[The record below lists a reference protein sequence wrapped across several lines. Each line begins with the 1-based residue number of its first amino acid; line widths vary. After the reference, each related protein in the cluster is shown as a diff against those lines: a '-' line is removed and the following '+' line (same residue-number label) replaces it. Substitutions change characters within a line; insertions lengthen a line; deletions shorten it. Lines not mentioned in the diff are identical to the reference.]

1 MIKDKPCIVQRD
13 RTILLEVDHKGFEE
27 AREYL
32 SRYADLIKSPP
43 SFHTYRITPLS
54 LWNAAS
60 SGWSAEQICENLQ
73 SLSRWDVP
81 AALIE
86 EIKRLVSRYGQLSL
100 LRHPDREECLILR
113 SNTEEFMREIGK
125 HPSLARAG
133 LTLLTNMEA
142 EISVE
147 RRGLLKQE
155 LTRLGYPVMD
165 YAGYQDGQFLQ
176 IRWQGE
182 LDEVEEIERD
192 ESSNLCS
199 TDADKLVKKPEV
211 HVEHGLSFR
220 LRDYQREAVEAFRD
234 SEGRGGSG
242 VLVLPCGAGKT
253 IIGMAAMRELECETL
268 ILTSNTTSVQQW
280 MTELQ
285 EKTTLQAS
293 EIGQYTGQ
301 RKEVRPV
308 TVATYQILTH
318 RQSKEDELRH
328 MKLFNERSWGLIIY
342 DEVHLLP
349 APVFRATAD
358 IQATRRLGL
367 TATLVREDGREHDV
381 FSLIGPKRYEMPW
394 KSLEDK
400 GWIASVDCVEVR
412 VPMPDEL
419 KEKCL
424 YAGSR
429 EQYRLASEN
438 PAKIDVVK
446 RLLRHHSGAQ
456 TLIIG
461 QYLNQL
467 ETISAELGV
476 PFISGQMP
484 QNQRNEL
491 YTAFRKGEQHV
502 LVVSKVANFAVDLP
516 DASVAVEISGS
527 FGSRQEEAQRL
538 GRILRPKEGDNKA
551 YFYALVSQDSREEV
565 FALRRQLFLIEQG
578 YRYRTVTE
586 PNLVDK
592 NVSDFEEGADPG
604 KEAAGTP

>member
-13 RTILLEVDHKGFEE
+13 RTILLEVDHPGFEE
-27 AREYL
+27 AREQL
-32 SRYADLIKSPP
+32 SRYADLVKSPP

-60 SGWSAEQICENLQ
+60 SGWNAEQICGNLQ

-86 EIKRLVSRYGQLSL
+86 EITRLVSRYGQLTL
-100 LRHPDREECLILR
+100 LKHSERDQWLILR
-113 SNTEEFMREIGK
+113 SDDIELMNEIRNQQALSK
-125 HPSLARAG
+125 TG
-133 LTLLTNMEA
+133 LTFLTDTEA
-142 EISVE
+142 EISAE
-147 RRGLLKQE
+147 RRGVLKQE

-165 YAGYQDGQFLQ
+165 YAGYQDGQFLH
-176 IRWQGE
+176 IRWRGE
-182 LDEVEEIERD
+182 TEETGEAARECRMD
-192 ESSNLCS
+192 NRS
-199 TDADKLVKKPEV
+199 P
-211 HVEHGLSFR
+211 FR
-220 LRDYQREAVEAFRD
+220 LRDYQKEAAETFRD
-234 SEGRGGSG
+234 SGGKGGSG

-268 ILTSNTTSVQQW
+268 ILTSNTTSVRQW
-280 MTELQ
+280 VAELRD
-285 EKTTLQAS
+285 KTTLQAH
-293 EIGQYTGQ
+293 EIGEYTGQ

-318 RQSKEDELRH
+318 RHRKEDELRH

-394 KSLEDK
+394 KSLENK

-412 VPMPDEL
+412 VPMPDRL

-424 YAGSR
+424 YAGTR

-438 PAKIDVVK
+438 PAKIEVVK
-446 RLLRHHSGAQ
+446 RLLRHHSDAQ

-461 QYLNQL
+461 QYLDQL
-467 ETISAELGV
+467 ELVSSELGA
-476 PFISGQMP
+476 PLISGQMP
-484 QNQRNEL
+484 QSQRNDL
-491 YTAFRKGEQHV
+491 YEAFRKGEQRV

-538 GRILRPKEGDNKA
+538 GRILRPKADDNRA

-586 PNLVDK
+586 PHILDASSQANED
-592 NVSDFEEGADPG
+592 DIEPG
-604 KEAAGTP
+604 KEASGTT